1 MTSNDA
7 DMKDLSY
14 WALKVAVRAMV
25 GEILIRRAM
34 TSGEALQAVIDGV
47 DEAREIVWEARAKA
61 NAGH

>member
-1 MTSNDA
+1 MTNNDA

-34 TSGEALQAVIDGV
+34 TSGEALQAVVDGV
-47 DEAREIVWEARAKA
+47 DEARELVWQAREKSD
-61 NAGH
+61 AGH